1 MDVSLAAEGKH
12 LQAHK
17 VQSKSTF
24 LFILFHFNSF
34 GAKRLL
40 CQYIWASEQKV
51 EWSGWS
57 VRIADTPQDV
67 TTIRAPAVL
76 NILSVPFDGFPFVCG
91 RIL

>member
-1 MDVSLAAEGKH
+1 MKNL
-12 LQAHK
+12 
-17 VQSKSTF
+17 
-24 LFILFHFNSF
+24 
-34 GAKRLL
+34 
-40 CQYIWASEQKV
+40 WASEQKV
-51 EWSGWS
+51 EWS